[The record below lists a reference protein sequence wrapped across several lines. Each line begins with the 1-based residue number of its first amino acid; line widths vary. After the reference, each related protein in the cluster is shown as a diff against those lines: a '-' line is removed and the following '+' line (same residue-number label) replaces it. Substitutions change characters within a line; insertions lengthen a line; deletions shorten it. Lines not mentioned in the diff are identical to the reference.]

1 MTLGLG
7 LRLGRGGGTPPS
19 GAPDPRE
26 AEMIEQRRRIR
37 SIRGLAV
44 AFALLLAGCDQA
56 TGGGWI
62 QSATGADKAN
72 FGFSV
77 RCRTIEQ
84 NGNTAVLLYDGQLE
98 WQDGIVRFH
107 GDVEPDEFLVIGR
120 VRCEELD
127 QVNLGIV
134 LFSGTYRPQGGG
146 TPGTFTALVIDT
158 GERGKIKGDFISIQ
172 LAGGQYPTYFNAGE
186 VQGGNIQ
193 VR

>member
-1 MTLGLG
+1 
-7 LRLGRGGGTPPS
+7 
-19 GAPDPRE
+19 
-26 AEMIEQRRRIR
+26 
-37 SIRGLAV
+37 
-44 AFALLLAGCDQA
+44 
-56 TGGGWI
+56 
-62 QSATGADKAN
+62 
-72 FGFSV
+72 
-77 RCRTIEQ
+77 
-84 NGNTAVLLYDGQLE
+84 VLLYDGQLE

-186 VQGGNIQ
+186 IQGGNIQ